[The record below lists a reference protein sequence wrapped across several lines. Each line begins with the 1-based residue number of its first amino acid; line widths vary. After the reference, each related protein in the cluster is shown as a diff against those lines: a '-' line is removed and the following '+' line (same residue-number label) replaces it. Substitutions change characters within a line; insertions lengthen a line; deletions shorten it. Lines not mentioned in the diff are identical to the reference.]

1 MAREK
6 SCGARQTQIIGQRP
20 PRKRTKSML
29 FGHNTDVKTGDS
41 VYHVQTED
49 RGTANAL
56 IDTTVYCR
64 GRVLH
69 RRTNNYIDLLPLD
82 PGREELLRKRID
94 DQHRSV
100 TEEIRSGALL
110 LVPPPLPA
118 KENPGDK
125 NAHSAE
131 HSNTTSALALA
142 VELLNLKSWLS
153 GKRANLQLAVRNK
166 QNGVAVS
173 GALVT
178 ARIDGAADVTE
189 FSTETG
195 ADGQAR
201 LEFDMPRLAGAEPAL
216 VIEATQSDS
225 KGQLKFQLKARPRV
239 PTA

>member
-1 MAREK
+1 
-6 SCGARQTQIIGQRP
+6 
-20 PRKRTKSML
+20 ML
-29 FGHNTDVKTGDS
+29 FGHNTDVKVGES

-82 PGREELLRKRID
+82 SEREDLLRKRID
-94 DQHRSV
+94 DQHRTV
-100 TEEIRSGALL
+100 TEDIRSGALQ
-110 LVPPPLPA
+110 LVPPSLPA
-118 KENPGDK
+118 KEKPISK
-125 NAHSAE
+125 NADSAA
-131 HSNTTSALALA
+131 HSNASPAPPLAL
-142 VELLNLKSWLS
+142 ELINAKSWLA
-153 GKRANLQLAVRNK
+153 GKRANLHVAVRKK
-166 QNGVAVS
+166 QNGEVIA

-178 ARIDGAADVTE
+178 ARIDGAVDVTE
-189 FSTETG
+189 FSIETA

-201 LEFDMPRLAGAEPAL
+201 LEFDMPRLSGADPAL
-216 VIEATQSDS
+216 VIEASQADS

>member
-1 MAREK
+1 
-6 SCGARQTQIIGQRP
+6 
-20 PRKRTKSML
+20 ML
-29 FGHNTDVKTGDS
+29 FGHNTDVKAGDT

-82 PGREELLRKRID
+82 PGREGVLRKRID
-94 DQHRSV
+94 DQHRAV
-100 TEEIRSGALL
+100 TEEIRSGALH
-110 LVPPPLPA
+110 LVPPPMAVQEKAAANKAQPA
-118 KENPGDK
+118 
-125 NAHSAE
+125 AHS
-131 HSNTTSALALA
+131 HSAPAPALAM
-142 VELLNLKSWLS
+142 ELINAKSWLA
-153 GKRANLQLAVRNK
+153 GKRANLHVAIRK
-166 QNGVAVS
+166 RQNGEAIS

-178 ARIDGAADVTE
+178 ARIDGAANVTE
-189 FSTETG
+189 FSTETD

-201 LEFDMPRLAGAEPAL
+201 LEFEMPRLAGSEPAL
-216 VIEATQSDS
+216 VIEASHQDS

>member
-1 MAREK
+1 
-6 SCGARQTQIIGQRP
+6 
-20 PRKRTKSML
+20 ML
-29 FGHNTDVKTGDS
+29 FGHNTDVKVGET

-82 PGREELLRKRID
+82 PAREVVLRKRID
-94 DQHRSV
+94 DQHRIV
-100 TEEIRSGALL
+100 TEEIRSGALH
-110 LVPPPLPA
+110 LVPPPQSTQEKPAAAKRPDSAAHSNALPA
-118 KENPGDK
+118 P
-125 NAHSAE
+125 
-131 HSNTTSALALA
+131 ALAM
-142 VELLNLKSWLS
+142 ELINAKSWLA
-153 GKRANLQLAVRNK
+153 GKRANLHVAVRKK
-166 QNGVAVS
+166 QNGEPVS

-178 ARIDGAADVTE
+178 ARIDGAAAVTE

-201 LEFDMPRLAGAEPAL
+201 LEFEMPRLAGADPAL
-216 VIEATQSDS
+216 VIEASQAHS

>member
-1 MAREK
+1 
-6 SCGARQTQIIGQRP
+6 
-20 PRKRTKSML
+20 ML
-29 FGHNTDVKTGDS
+29 FGHNTDVKLGET

-82 PGREELLRKRID
+82 PEREALLRKRID

-100 TEEIRSGALL
+100 TEEIRSGALH
-110 LVPPPLPA
+110 LVPPPLPVQQPAA
-118 KENPGDK
+118 KKPESTAHA
-125 NAHSAE
+125 NAVSAP
-131 HSNTTSALALA
+131 ALA
-142 VELLNLKSWLS
+142 VELINTKSWLT
-153 GKRANLQLAVRNK
+153 GKRANLHIAVRKK
-166 QNGVAVS
+166 QNGEAVA

-189 FSTETG
+189 CSTETD

-201 LEFDMPRLAGAEPAL
+201 LEFKMPRLAGAEPAL
-216 VIEATQSDS
+216 VIEASQADS

>member
-1 MAREK
+1 
-6 SCGARQTQIIGQRP
+6 
-20 PRKRTKSML
+20 ML
-29 FGHNTDVKTGDS
+29 FGHNTDVKVGES

-94 DQHRSV
+94 DQHRTV
-100 TEEIRSGALL
+100 TEDIRSGALH
-110 LVPPPLPA
+110 LVPPPMPVLEATAAKLQDAPPHANSSPA
-118 KENPGDK
+118 
-125 NAHSAE
+125 SQ
-131 HSNTTSALALA
+131 LAL
-142 VELLNLKSWLS
+142 ELINAKNWLA
-153 GKRANLQLAVRNK
+153 GKRANLHVAVRKK
-166 QNGVAVS
+166 QNGEAIA

-189 FSTETG
+189 FSTETA
-195 ADGQAR
+195 ADGHAR
-201 LEFDMPRLAGAEPAL
+201 LQFEMPRLAGAEPAL
-216 VIEATQSDS
+216 VIEASQADS
-225 KGQLKFQLKARPRV
+225 KGQLKFRLKSRPRV

>member
-1 MAREK
+1 
-6 SCGARQTQIIGQRP
+6 
-20 PRKRTKSML
+20 ML
-29 FGHNTDVKTGDS
+29 FGHNTDVKAGES

-82 PGREELLRKRID
+82 PGREESLRKRID
-94 DQHRSV
+94 DQHRTV
-100 TEEIRSGALL
+100 TEDIRSGALQ
-110 LVPPPLPA
+110 LVPPPMPVQEKPA
-118 KENPGDK
+118 STSPGSA
-125 NAHSAE
+125 AHASPPPP
-131 HSNTTSALALA
+131 LAL
-142 VELLNLKSWLS
+142 ELVNAKSWLA
-153 GKRANLQLAVRNK
+153 GKRANLHVAVRKK
-166 QNGVAVS
+166 QNGEAVV

-178 ARIDGAADVTE
+178 ARIDGAVDVTE
-189 FSTETG
+189 FSTETA

-201 LEFDMPRLAGAEPAL
+201 LEFDMPRIAGSEPAL
-216 VIEATQSDS
+216 VIEATQADS

>member
-1 MAREK
+1 
-6 SCGARQTQIIGQRP
+6 
-20 PRKRTKSML
+20 ML
-29 FGHNTDVKTGDS
+29 FGHNTDVKAGES

-82 PGREELLRKRID
+82 SEREDLLRKRID
-94 DQHRSV
+94 DQHRTV
-100 TEEIRSGALL
+100 TEDIRSGALH
-110 LVPPPLPA
+110 LVPPPTA
-118 KENPGDK
+118 VHVDPGTKKSADSA
-125 NAHSAE
+125 AHSHAP
-131 HSNTTSALALA
+131 TAPPPLAL
-142 VELLNLKSWLS
+142 ELINAKSWLA
-153 GKRANLQLAVRNK
+153 GKRANLHVSVRKK
-166 QNGVAVS
+166 QNGEAIA

-189 FSTETG
+189 FSIETA

-201 LEFDMPRLAGAEPAL
+201 LEFDMPRLSGVDPAL
-216 VIEATQSDS
+216 VIEASQADS
-225 KGQLKFQLKARPRV
+225 RGQLKFQLKARPRV

>member
-1 MAREK
+1 
-6 SCGARQTQIIGQRP
+6 
-20 PRKRTKSML
+20 ML
-29 FGHNTDVKTGDS
+29 FGHNTDIKVGES

-82 PGREELLRKRID
+82 HGREDQLRKRID

-100 TEEIRSGALL
+100 TEDIRSGALH

-118 KENPGDK
+118 KEPPAAKVEG
-125 NAHSAE
+125 AAA
-131 HSNTTSALALA
+131 HSNTSPVPQLAL
-142 VELLNLKSWLS
+142 ELINAKNWLA
-153 GKRANLQLAVRNK
+153 GKRANLHVAVRNK
-166 QNGVAVS
+166 KNGEAIA

-189 FSTETG
+189 FSTETAG
-195 ADGQAR
+195 DGQAR
-201 LEFDMPRLAGAEPAL
+201 LEFDMPRLAGAEAAL
-216 VIEATQSDS
+216 VIEASQADS
-225 KGQLKFQLKARPRV
+225 KGHLKFQLKARTRV

>member
-1 MAREK
+1 
-6 SCGARQTQIIGQRP
+6 
-20 PRKRTKSML
+20 ML
-29 FGHNTDVKTGDS
+29 FGHNTDVKVGES

-82 PGREELLRKRID
+82 SGREDLLRKRID
-94 DQHRSV
+94 DQHRTV
-100 TEEIRSGALL
+100 TEDIRSGALH
-110 LVPPPLPA
+110 LVPPPTPVHELPGA
-118 KENPGDK
+118 KKSVDSSP
-125 NAHSAE
+125 HSTA
-131 HSNTTSALALA
+131 SPAAPLAL
-142 VELLNLKSWLS
+142 ELINVKNWLM
-153 GKRANLQLAVRNK
+153 GKRANLHVAVRKK
-166 QNGVAVS
+166 QNGEAIA

-189 FSTETG
+189 FSIETA

-201 LEFDMPRLAGAEPAL
+201 LEFDMPRLSGAEPAL
-216 VIEATQSDS
+216 VIEASQADS